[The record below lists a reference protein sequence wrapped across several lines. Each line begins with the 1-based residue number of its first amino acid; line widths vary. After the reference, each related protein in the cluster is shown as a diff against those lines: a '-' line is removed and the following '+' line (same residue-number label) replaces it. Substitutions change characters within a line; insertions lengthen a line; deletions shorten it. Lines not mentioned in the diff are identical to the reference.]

1 MKKIILST
9 LILTALLS
17 ACSKSSSNSTP
28 TTPTN
33 SGCSGS
39 VNGLTA
45 KINGTAFQSD
55 SGFYQWYNF
64 NGPRIRISIKKA
76 GAEKFAFYL
85 EDTLIGTNTMAFS
98 TAQTRGSVN
107 GYYHEGGLNPFIT
120 GDSMTIT
127 INSDKT
133 ICGTFKCTG
142 QSLSGTNYVITEG
155 EFKNIPVR

>member
-1 MKKIILST
+1 MKKLFLFTIIIAG
-9 LILTALLS
+9 LIS
-17 ACSKSSSNSTP
+17 ACSKSSST
-28 TTPTN
+28 TTPNRT
-33 SGCSGS
+33 STGCSGS

-55 SGFYQWYNF
+55 SAFYQWYNF

-76 GAEKFAFYL
+76 GAEKFAFYV
-85 EDTLIGTNTMAFS
+85 EDTLVGTKTMAFS

-133 ICGTFKCTG
+133 ICGSFKCTG

-155 EFKNIPVR
+155 EFKNLPVR